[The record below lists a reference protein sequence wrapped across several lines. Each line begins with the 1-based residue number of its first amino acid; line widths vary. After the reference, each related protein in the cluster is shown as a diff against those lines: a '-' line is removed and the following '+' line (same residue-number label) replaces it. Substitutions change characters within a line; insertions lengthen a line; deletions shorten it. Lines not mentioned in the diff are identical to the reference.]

1 VIPPVSVVVATTQ
14 PWPEIQP
21 CLQSLRADAESLGA
35 ELIVADGDGQGL
47 DRDHGFSRVR
57 HVVARGRS
65 VFELR
70 GLGIAAAAAPIIAI
84 TEDHCVVG
92 ERWLSRVVEA
102 HRTLPDAAAI
112 GGVVENG
119 ATTRLIDW
127 ANFLI
132 IFAPVLAPL
141 VGGRRQEIS
150 LQANISYKRDR
161 LPPPDPETGIMEM
174 LLNRTLAARGETLV
188 ADERLVVSHVQS
200 HGWAGTLAAHF
211 HNGRSIAGYRLVSL
225 SAAWR
230 AARLAS
236 CVLLPA
242 HLTLRVVRSIAT
254 KRRLYGITAA
264 ALPLVMLLGCCHAA
278 GEAVGY
284 LAGPGKSPHQLR

>member
-1 VIPPVSVVVATTQ
+1 MTPPVSVVVATTQ
-14 PWPEIQP
+14 PWPEILP
-21 CLQSLRADAESLGA
+21 CLESLREDAEAIGA
-35 ELIVADGDGQGL
+35 ELIVADGDGHGL
-47 DRDHGFSRVR
+47 AQDHGFSRVQ
-57 HVVARGRS
+57 HIISPGRS

-70 GLGIAAAAAPIIAI
+70 GLGIAAATAPVVAI

-102 HRTLPDAAAI
+102 HRSAPDAAAI

-119 ATTRLIDW
+119 ATTRLVDW

-141 VGGRRQEIS
+141 ARGRGQEIS

-161 LPPPDPETGIMEM
+161 LPPPDPEKGIMEM

-188 ADERLVVSHVQS
+188 ADERLIVSHVQS

-211 HNGRSIAGYRLVSL
+211 HNGRSIAGYRQPSL
-225 SAAWR
+225 TPAWR
-230 AARLAS
+230 VARLGS
-236 CVLLPA
+236 CALLPA
-242 HLTLRVVRSIAT
+242 HLTWRVVRAVVA
-254 KRRLYGITAA
+254 KRRLCGTTAA
-264 ALPLVMLLGCCHAA
+264 ALPIVTLLACCHAA
-278 GEAVGY
+278 GELTGY
-284 LAGPGKSPHQLR
+284 LAGPGRSPLQLR

>member
-1 VIPPVSVVVATTQ
+1 MPPVSVVVATTQ

-21 CLQSLRADAESLGA
+21 CLESLRADAESLGA
-35 ELIVADGDGQGL
+35 ELIVADGHGQGL
-47 DRDHGFSRVR
+47 GHDHGFSRVR

-102 HRTLPDAAAI
+102 HRSSPEAAAI

-119 ATTRLIDW
+119 ATRRLIDW

-141 VGGRRQEIS
+141 GSGRRQEIS

-161 LPPPDPETGIMEM
+161 LPPPDSETGVMEM
-174 LLNRTLAARGETLV
+174 LLNRALASRGETLI

-200 HGWAGTLAAHF
+200 HGWGGTLAAHF
-211 HNGRSIAGYRLVSL
+211 HNGRSIAGYRLASL

-230 AARLAS
+230 VARLAS
-236 CVLLPA
+236 CVFLPA
-242 HLTLRVVRSIAT
+242 HLTLRVVRSIAA

-264 ALPLVMLLGCCHAA
+264 ALPLVTLLGCCHAA
-278 GEAVGY
+278 GEVAGY
-284 LAGPGKSPHQLR
+284 LAGPGRSPHQLR